1 MYHSKKYLDDG
12 SVPLYRWI
20 FMTMSRPS
28 NASDSWQWQDFP
40 NQVKEIR
47 RHSPGTSMDAD
58 MCPESIT
65 VWKCHRK
72 LPLCDECS
80 LILFSTSTFYQ
91 GLAISS
97 PPLTPCSKH
106 PSSQA
111 ANVSPP
117 ENMYQPM
124 PVFLCLCLS
133 FFFLVVPVRSVPNPY
148 KSWHWESAHF
158 LLGYIIPTFFHYNL
172 HLLHLLQLQSSVAI
186 VGLLQVDVRVKR
198 KTKKKFEQSFKSH
211 VFWC

>member
-1 MYHSKKYLDDG
+1 MMAVYPVQMNIHDYVKALQCFRLMAMAGFPKSSQGNKKAFSWYKYG
-12 SVPLYRWI
+12 CWHV
-20 FMTMSRPS
+20 SRKY
-28 NASDSWQWQDFP
+28 QLQ
-40 NQVKEIR
+40 
-47 RHSPGTSMDAD
+47 
-58 MCPESIT
+58 
-65 VWKCHRK
+65 

-91 GLAISS
+91 GLVISS

-124 PVFLCLCLS
+124 PVVLCLCLS

-172 HLLHLLQLQSSVAI
+172 HLLHLLQLQSSIAI